1 VRLNAAFQ
9 TSGQLAQIAGLFLAG
24 LLLEAGTPS
33 RVLFVLGL
41 DGATFLA
48 SAATLALIVVPRER
62 EAPRPPPRSLAAD
75 AGAGLAEARRDPLLR
90 GLLLLT
96 ALDNLA
102 LMGPAIVGATLFV
115 KDDLGL
121 GAGHLTWFEGA
132 MAAGFLAGA
141 LGIAR
146 FATRVRNGSMVLWGM
161 ALDGLT
167 YVPFFWVRSYP
178 LALAL
183 IFVHGAFI
191 PWIVVGRT
199 SLLQAH
205 VPEERRGR
213 VFALVHL
220 TVAGMTA
227 LSALGAGWIAEAVG
241 ARGLFLVAGVFGAA
255 CGLVGLA
262 AMPRLRA
269 AR

>member
-1 VRLNAAFQ
+1 V
-9 TSGQLAQIAGLFLAG
+9 
-24 LLLEAGTPS
+24 
-33 RVLFVLGL
+33 
-41 DGATFLA
+41 
-48 SAATLALIVVPRER
+48 
-62 EAPRPPPRSLAAD
+62 RSLAAD
-75 AGAGLAEARRDPLLR
+75 AWAGLAEARRDPLLR
-90 GLLLLT
+90 GLLVLT

-132 MAAGFLAGA
+132 MAAGFLLGA
-141 LGIAR
+141 LAIAR
-146 FATRVRNGSMVLWGM
+146 FATRVRNGPMVLWGM
-161 ALDGLT
+161 VLDGLT
-167 YVPFFWVRSYP
+167 YVPFFWTRSYP

-183 IFVHGAFI
+183 VFVHGAFI

-199 SLLQAH
+199 SLLQGH

-227 LSALGAGWIAEAVG
+227 LSALGAGWIAGAVG

-255 CGLVGLA
+255 CGLVGLV